1 MTAAREQVLS
11 TLRERI
17 AAYAASRIGK
27 DFAEDLAQEVLL
39 VIESKYAALATVE
52 DLLPVSFQ
60 ILRFKLQDWRRKNA
74 RRGEFTMADVTEL
87 ALADGHASQLAV
99 LEREELLGRLRTAI
113 AALDGRCRDLF
124 RLKLAGQSFAEIQA
138 SMSAASLNTVYTW
151 DFRCRKQLLAQ
162 LGGEGR
168 P

>member
-1 MTAAREQVLS
+1 MTAARERVLS

-27 DFAEDLAQEVLL
+27 DFAEDLAQEALL
-39 VIESKYAALATVE
+39 VIESKYAALESVD

-60 ILRFKLQDWRRKNA
+60 ILRFKLQDWRRKHA
-74 RRGEFTMADVTEL
+74 RCGEL
-87 ALADGHASQLAV
+87 ALADGAASQLAV
-99 LEREELLGRLRTAI
+99 LEREELLARPRMAI

-124 RLKLAGQSFAEIQA
+124 RLKLDGRTFGEIQTA
-138 SMSAASLNTVYTW
+138 MGAATLNTVYTW

-162 LGGEGR
+162 LGEVR

>member
-1 MTAAREQVLS
+1 M
-11 TLRERI
+11 RERI

-27 DFAEDLAQEVLL
+27 DFAEDLAQEALL
-39 VIESKYAALATVE
+39 VIESKYAALESVD

-60 ILRFKLQDWRRKNA
+60 ILRFKLQDWRRKHA
-74 RRGEFTMADVTEL
+74 RCGELTMADVTEL
-87 ALADGHASQLAV
+87 ALADGAASQLAV
-99 LEREELLGRLRTAI
+99 LEREELLARPRMAI

-124 RLKLAGQSFAEIQA
+124 RLKLDGRTFGEIQTA
-138 SMSAASLNTVYTW
+138 MGAATLNTVYTW

-162 LGGEGR
+162 LGEVR